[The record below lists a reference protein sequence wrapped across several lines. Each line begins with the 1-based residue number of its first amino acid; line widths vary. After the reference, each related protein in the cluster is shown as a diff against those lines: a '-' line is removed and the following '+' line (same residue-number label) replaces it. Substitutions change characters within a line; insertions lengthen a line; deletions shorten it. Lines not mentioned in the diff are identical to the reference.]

1 MIAEIQKELLRLEKQ
16 HDIKILYAIESGSR
30 AWGFASTNS
39 DWDVRYIYIHQL
51 DWYLKIDDKKDNQ
64 EEILPNAIDLSGWE
78 LKKALRLFRKSNPP
92 LLEWLQSS
100 LIYSQNYSTA
110 DKLRGLIKDFF
121 NIKLCLHHYL
131 HMAENNY
138 KAYLQKDTVRLKK
151 YFYALRPILACD
163 WIKQNHTMAP
173 IEFHKLVESQVTDR
187 ILKNEIQSLLTKKM
201 SGEETDEEPKI
212 QLLNNFLEQK
222 MNDYNEYIKTLP
234 SIKEPPN
241 TALLDQLFKDTIYEA
256 WK

>member
-1 MIAEIQKELLRLEKQ
+1 M
-16 HDIKILYAIESGSR
+16 
-30 AWGFASTNS
+30 
-39 DWDVRYIYIHQL
+39 
-51 DWYLKIDDKKDNQ
+51 
-64 EEILPNAIDLSGWE
+64 
-78 LKKALRLFRKSNPP
+78 
-92 LLEWLQSS
+92 
-100 LIYSQNYSTA
+100 
-110 DKLRGLIKDFF
+110 
-121 NIKLCLHHYL
+121 
-131 HMAENNY
+131 
-138 KAYLQKDTVRLKK
+138 
-151 YFYALRPILACD
+151 
-163 WIKQNHTMAP
+163 
-173 IEFHKLVESQVTDR
+173 ESQVTDR

>member
-16 HDIKILYAIESGSR
+16 HDIKILYAVESGSR
-30 AWGFASTNS
+30 AWGFSSTNS

-64 EEILPNAIDLSGWE
+64 EELLPNAIDLSGWE

-138 KAYLQKDTVRLKK
+138 KAYLQKDNVQLKK

-212 QLLNNFLEQK
+212 QLLNTFLEQK
-222 MNDYNEYIKTLP
+222 INNYNEYIKTLP